1 MAIINNDSIEHV
13 NQAIRSAARNE
24 CAKWGMNDWEDIAQ
38 TAFLRVWEMDNRGEF
53 DEIGEA
59 SPAFYDRIK
68 DYVRKAVNDE
78 RTEYMYFR
86 GAFLYPRPAVKYI
99 LENLAW
105 GGTPGTLNEAEAKVD
120 VVTSYNRMNENYRLA
135 LYKKYALGITPDRN
149 SAGRKTADRALDAFM
164 HHLNFNSA
172 AREVAIEDIANE

>member
-13 NQAIRSAARNE
+13 NGAIRAAARSE
-24 CAKWGMNDWEDIAQ
+24 CAKWGMDDWEDIAQ
-38 TAFLRVWEMDNRGEF
+38 EAFLRVWQMDKRGEF
-53 DEIGEA
+53 DEVGGA

-68 DYVRKAVNDE
+68 NYVRKAVNDE

-86 GAFLYPRPAVKYI
+86 GAFLYPRPAVEYI

-120 VVTSYNRMNENYRLA
+120 VVASYNRMNENYRIA
-135 LYKKYALGITPDRN
+135 LYKKYALGVQPERQ
-149 SAGRKTADRALDAFM
+149 SASRRTLYRAFDAFM
-164 HHLNFNSA
+164 HHLNFDA
-172 AREVAIEDIANE
+172 TTREVSIEDITNE